1 VRDTE
6 CELAGFL
13 LEKEYWPE
21 WNERFARPLQG
32 VTDLHRLLTPEI
44 DLASSLSHV
53 ESRVIDNNYPIP
65 FVGRK
70 YRIARKDVR
79 AGMKRQNLRVELR
92 LDGMLKGRYEGRP
105 VELIECLEEVAAP
118 QGSQCRRQEPL
129 DGGLLG
135 PPRAADLAGH

>member
-79 AGMKRQNLRVELR
+79 AGMKRQSLRVELR